1 MAKRVKKELTIE
13 ESIAK
18 IMRKN
23 EKMVKYTIIRR
34 LCKLKKINSTLA
46 EEIVDA
52 CIVDGMIVQS
62 GPVGFKMKGLE
73 VMSYEIA

>member
-18 IMRKN
+18 IMKKG

-34 LCKLKKINSTLA
+34 LCKLMKVNSDVSVEL
-46 EEIVDA
+46 VDA
-52 CIVDGMIVQS
+52 CIEDGIIVES
-62 GPVGFKMKGLE
+62 GSVGFKMKGLE
-73 VMSYEIA
+73 IMSYERA